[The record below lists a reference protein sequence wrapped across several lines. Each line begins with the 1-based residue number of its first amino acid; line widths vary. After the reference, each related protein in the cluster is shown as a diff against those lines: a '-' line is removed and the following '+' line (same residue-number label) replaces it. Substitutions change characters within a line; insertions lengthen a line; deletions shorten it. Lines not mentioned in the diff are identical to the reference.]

1 MQTLV
6 PMLIIISTKC
16 ESSLSLSLSLSL
28 APQPSLNHM
37 TRAAATSK
45 GPYNWGSWK
54 KYLTRRPS
62 RLQRNSPQIPTTN
75 NLKQRNAPRN
85 PHNKQSQAETGIVAG
100 QIEGLEHKG

>member
-16 ESSLSLSLSLSL
+16 ESPLSLSVSLCA

-37 TRAAATSK
+37 TRIAAATSK
-45 GPYNWGSWK
+45 GPYYWGSWK
-54 KYLTRRPS
+54 KYLIRRPS

-75 NLKQRNAPRN
+75 K
-85 PHNKQSQAETGIVAG
+85 
-100 QIEGLEHKG
+100 